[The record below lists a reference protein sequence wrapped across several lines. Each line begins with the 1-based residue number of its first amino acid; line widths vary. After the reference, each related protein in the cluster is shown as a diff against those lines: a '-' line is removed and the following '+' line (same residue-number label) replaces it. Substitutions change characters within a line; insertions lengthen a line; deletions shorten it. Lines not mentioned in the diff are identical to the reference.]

1 MTATEIIYTLLAAL
15 SGLGVFIFGMK
26 LMGDSLESVSGN
38 SIKNMF
44 SKIDNNPF
52 LGIGIGLGTTAVI
65 QSSSAVTVMLVGF
78 VNANLMTLYQATAVI
93 FGTNIGTTV
102 TAQLVAWG
110 YGGIASFDLTAIFAS
125 CAGIGAFMILFI
137 KKNDLAK
144 KIGTIICGLGMIFV
158 GLSVMGD
165 GMSAFGENPS
175 VVGVFGK
182 VTNPLLLLILGT
194 AVTAIIQSSSAMSG
208 LVITMSAAGVLTFP
222 QAMYIVVGS
231 NIGTCITALLS
242 AIGTGTNARRTAV
255 VHLLFNVFGVIIF
268 MLTDLFAHYDRLLMR
283 WFDTPQVQI
292 AMLHTLFNVA
302 TVIILLPFMK
312 LLVKL
317 TVLIVPEKKSSGKT
331 SVLKYLNEQ
340 ILSAPPL
347 AVANLK
353 KEILAMLSL
362 AKENF
367 EAALDEATSQYFA
380 ESKKIT
386 EREKE
391 INDLNREIT
400 SFLIKLSDVELSA
413 SDKRFVAEA
422 FHTVSDIERIGDYA
436 ENISEYAEKLREY
449 KQTFSSESLAEIE
462 TLRTTLETMF
472 DLTVRIYEESDASL
486 IPELYTHEQ
495 NADEMKILMGNN
507 HISRLH
513 KGVCTPEAGALYLS
527 LASDCERIADHLTNV
542 ANTVKLPS

>member
-1 MTATEIIYTLLAAL
+1 MNGLDIFYTLLGAIA
-15 SGLGVFIFGMK
+15 GLGVFIFGMK

-38 SIKNMF
+38 TIKNMF
-44 SKIDNNPF
+44 SKIDNNPL

-125 CAGIGAFMILFI
+125 CAGIGAFMVLFI
-137 KKNDLAK
+137 KKHDLAK

-165 GMSAFGENPS
+165 GMSAFGENPDI
-175 VVGVFGK
+175 VGVFGK
-182 VTNPLLLLILGT
+182 VTNPLLLLLLGT
-194 AVTAIIQSSSAMSG
+194 AVTAVIQSSSAMSG

-231 NIGTCITALLS
+231 NIGTCVTALLS
-242 AIGTGTNARRTAV
+242 SIGTGTNARRTAV
-255 VHLLFNVFGVIIF
+255 VHLLFNIIGVIVF
-268 MLTDLFAHYDRLLMR
+268 MLTDLFAHYDRLLMS

-312 LLVKL
+312 PLVKL
-317 TVLIVPEKKSSGKT
+317 VTLIVPEKKSSKKT
-331 SVLKYLNEQ
+331 SVLSFLNEQ

-353 KEILAMLSL
+353 KEILSMLDL

-367 EAALDEATSQYFA
+367 MAALEEATSLSFSD
-380 ESKKIT
+380 SKKIA
-386 EREKE
+386 EREKR
-391 INDLNREIT
+391 INDLNKEIT
-400 SFLIKLSDVELSA
+400 AFMIKLSNEELSA
-413 SDKRFVAEA
+413 TDKKYIAAA
-422 FHTVSDIERIGDYA
+422 FHSVSDIERIGDYA
-436 ENISEYAEKLREY
+436 ENIAEYAEKLKEY
-449 KQTFSSESLAEIE
+449 RQSFSPEGLSEIDSL
-462 TLRTTLETMF
+462 RQTLENMF
-472 DLTVRIYEESDASL
+472 SLTAKIYERNDASL

-495 NADEMKILMGNN
+495 NADDLKKTMGDN
-507 HISRLH
+507 HIARLH
-513 KGVCTPEAGALYLS
+513 SGVCSPEAGALYLS
-527 LASDCERIADHLTNV
+527 LASDCERIADHLTNI
-542 ANTVKLPS
+542 ANTAK

>member
-1 MTATEIIYTLLAAL
+1 MSGLDIFYTLLSAL
-15 SGLGVFIFGMK
+15 AGLGVFIFGMK

-38 SIKNMF
+38 TIKNMF
-44 SKIDNNPF
+44 SKIDNNPL

-125 CAGIGAFMILFI
+125 CAGIGAFMVLFI

-144 KIGTIICGLGMIFV
+144 QIGTIICGLGMIFV

-165 GMSAFGENPS
+165 GMSAFGENPDI
-175 VVGVFGK
+175 VGVFGK
-182 VTNPLLLLILGT
+182 VTNPLLLLLLGT
-194 AVTAIIQSSSAMSG
+194 AVTAVIQSSSAMSG

-231 NIGTCITALLS
+231 NIGTCVTALLS
-242 AIGTGTNARRTAV
+242 SIGTGTNARRTAV
-255 VHLLFNVFGVIIF
+255 VHLLFNIIGVIVF
-268 MLTDLFAHYDRLLMR
+268 MLTDLFAHYDRLLMS

-292 AMLHTLFNVA
+292 AMVHTLFNVA

-312 LLVKL
+312 PLVKL
-317 TVLIVPEKKSSGKT
+317 VTLIVPEKKSSKKA
-331 SVLKYLNEQ
+331 SVLSFLNDQ

-353 KEILAMLSL
+353 KEILSMLDL

-367 EAALDEATSQYFA
+367 MAALDEATSLSFSD
-380 ESKKIT
+380 SKKIA
-386 EREKE
+386 EREKR
-391 INDLNREIT
+391 INDLNKEIT
-400 SFLIKLSDVELSA
+400 AFMIKLSNEELSA
-413 SDKRFVAEA
+413 TDKKYIAAA
-422 FHTVSDIERIGDYA
+422 FHSVSDIERIGDYA
-436 ENISEYAEKLREY
+436 ENIAEYAEKLKEY
-449 KQTFSSESLAEIE
+449 RQSFSPEGLSEIDSL
-462 TLRTTLETMF
+462 RQTLENMF
-472 DLTVRIYEESDASL
+472 SLTAKIYERNDASL

-495 NADEMKILMGNN
+495 NADDLKKTMGDN
-507 HISRLH
+507 HIARLH
-513 KGVCTPEAGALYLS
+513 SGVCSPEVGSLYLS
-527 LASDCERIADHLTNV
+527 LASDCERIADHLTNI
-542 ANTVKLPS
+542 ANTAK

>member
-1 MTATEIIYTLLAAL
+1 MSGLDIFYTLLSAL
-15 SGLGVFIFGMK
+15 AGLGVFIFGMK

-38 SIKNMF
+38 TIKNMF
-44 SKIDNNPF
+44 SKIDNNPL

-125 CAGIGAFMILFI
+125 CAGIGAFMVLFI

-144 KIGTIICGLGMIFV
+144 QIGTIICGLGMIFV

-165 GMSAFGENPS
+165 GMSAFGENPDI
-175 VVGVFGK
+175 VGVFGK
-182 VTNPLLLLILGT
+182 VTNPLLLLLLGT
-194 AVTAIIQSSSAMSG
+194 AVTAVIQSSSAMSG

-231 NIGTCITALLS
+231 NIGTCVTALLS
-242 AIGTGTNARRTAV
+242 SIGTGTNARRTAV
-255 VHLLFNVFGVIIF
+255 VHLLFNVIGVIVF
-268 MLTDLFAHYDRLLMR
+268 MLTDLFAHYDRLLMS

-312 LLVKL
+312 PLVKL
-317 TVLIVPEKKSSGKT
+317 VTLIVPEKKSSKKA
-331 SVLKYLNEQ
+331 SVLSFLNDQ

-353 KEILAMLSL
+353 KEILSMLDL

-367 EAALDEATSQYFA
+367 MAALEEATSLSFSD
-380 ESKKIT
+380 SKKIA
-386 EREKE
+386 EREKR
-391 INDLNREIT
+391 INDLNKEIT
-400 SFLIKLSDVELSA
+400 AFMIKLSNEELSA
-413 SDKRFVAEA
+413 TDKKYIAAA
-422 FHTVSDIERIGDYA
+422 FHSVSDIERIGDYA
-436 ENISEYAEKLREY
+436 ENIAEYAEKLKEY
-449 KQTFSSESLAEIE
+449 RQSFSPEGLSEIDSL
-462 TLRTTLETMF
+462 RQTLENMF
-472 DLTVRIYEESDASL
+472 SLTAKIYERNDASL

-495 NADEMKILMGNN
+495 NADDLKKLMVEN
-507 HISRLH
+507 HLERCH
-513 KGVCTPEAGALYLS
+513 KGVCSPEVGSLYLS

-542 ANTVKLPS
+542 ANTVKSNA

>member
-1 MTATEIIYTLLAAL
+1 MNGLDIFYTLLGAIA
-15 SGLGVFIFGMK
+15 GLGVFIFGMK

-38 SIKNMF
+38 TIKNMF
-44 SKIDNNPF
+44 SKIDNNPL

-125 CAGIGAFMILFI
+125 CAGIGAFMVLFI

-144 KIGTIICGLGMIFV
+144 QIGTIICGLGMIFV

-165 GMSAFGENPS
+165 GMSAFGENPDI
-175 VVGVFGK
+175 VGVFGK
-182 VTNPLLLLILGT
+182 VTNPLLLLLLGT
-194 AVTAIIQSSSAMSG
+194 AVTAVIQSSSAMSG

-231 NIGTCITALLS
+231 NIGTCVTALLS
-242 AIGTGTNARRTAV
+242 SIGTGTNARRTAV
-255 VHLLFNVFGVIIF
+255 VHLLFNVIGVIVF
-268 MLTDLFAHYDRLLMR
+268 MLTDLFAHYDRLLMS

-292 AMLHTLFNVA
+292 AMVHTLFNVA

-312 LLVKL
+312 PLVKL
-317 TVLIVPEKKSSGKT
+317 VTLIVPEKKSSKKA
-331 SVLKYLNEQ
+331 SVLSFLNDQ

-353 KEILAMLSL
+353 KEILSMLDL

-367 EAALDEATSQYFA
+367 MAALEEATSLSFSD
-380 ESKKIT
+380 SKKIA
-386 EREKE
+386 EREKR
-391 INDLNREIT
+391 INDLNKEIT
-400 SFLIKLSDVELSA
+400 AFMIKLSNEELSA
-413 SDKRFVAEA
+413 TDKKYIAAA
-422 FHTVSDIERIGDYA
+422 FHSVSDIERIGDYA
-436 ENISEYAEKLREY
+436 ENIAEYAEKLKEY
-449 KQTFSSESLAEIE
+449 RQSFSPEGLSEIDSL
-462 TLRTTLETMF
+462 RQTLENMF
-472 DLTVRIYEESDASL
+472 SLTAKIYERNDASL

-495 NADEMKILMGNN
+495 NADDLKKTMGDN
-507 HISRLH
+507 HIARLH
-513 KGVCTPEAGALYLS
+513 SGVCSPEAGALYLS
-527 LASDCERIADHLTNV
+527 LASDCERIADHLTNI
-542 ANTVKLPS
+542 ANTAK

>member
-1 MTATEIIYTLLAAL
+1 MSGLDIFYTLLSAL
-15 SGLGVFIFGMK
+15 AGLGVFIFGMK

-38 SIKNMF
+38 TIKNMF
-44 SKIDNNPF
+44 SKIDNNPL

-125 CAGIGAFMILFI
+125 CAGIGAFMVLFI

-144 KIGTIICGLGMIFV
+144 QIGTIICGLGMIFV

-165 GMSAFGENPS
+165 GMSAFGENPDI
-175 VVGVFGK
+175 VGVFGK
-182 VTNPLLLLILGT
+182 VTNPLLLLLLGT
-194 AVTAIIQSSSAMSG
+194 AVTAVIQSSSAMSG

-231 NIGTCITALLS
+231 NIGTCVTALLS
-242 AIGTGTNARRTAV
+242 SIGTGTNARRTAV
-255 VHLLFNVFGVIIF
+255 VHLLFNVIGVIVF
-268 MLTDLFAHYDRLLMR
+268 MLTDLFAHYDRLLMS

-312 LLVKL
+312 PLVKL
-317 TVLIVPEKKSSGKT
+317 VTLIVPEKKSSKKA
-331 SVLKYLNEQ
+331 SVLSFLNDQ

-353 KEILAMLSL
+353 KEILSMLDL

-367 EAALDEATSQYFA
+367 MAALEEATSLSFSD
-380 ESKKIT
+380 SKKIA
-386 EREKE
+386 EREKR
-391 INDLNREIT
+391 INDLNKEIT
-400 SFLIKLSDVELSA
+400 AFMIKLSNEELSA
-413 SDKRFVAEA
+413 TDKKYIAAA
-422 FHTVSDIERIGDYA
+422 FHSVSDIERIGDYA
-436 ENISEYAEKLREY
+436 ENIAEYAEKLKEY
-449 KQTFSSESLAEIE
+449 RQSFSPEGLSEIDSL
-462 TLRTTLETMF
+462 RQTLENMF
-472 DLTVRIYEESDASL
+472 SLTAKIYERNDASL

-495 NADEMKILMGNN
+495 NADELKKLMVEN
-507 HISRLH
+507 HI
-513 KGVCTPEAGALYLS
+513 
-527 LASDCERIADHLTNV
+527 
-542 ANTVKLPS
+542 

>member
-1 MTATEIIYTLLAAL
+1 MNGLDIFYTLLGAIA
-15 SGLGVFIFGMK
+15 GLGVFIFGMK

-38 SIKNMF
+38 TIKNMF
-44 SKIDNNPF
+44 SKIDNNPL

-125 CAGIGAFMILFI
+125 CAGIGAFMVLFI

-144 KIGTIICGLGMIFV
+144 QIGTIICGLGMIFV

-165 GMSAFGENPS
+165 GMSAFGENPDI
-175 VVGVFGK
+175 VGVFGK
-182 VTNPLLLLILGT
+182 VTNPLLLLLLGT
-194 AVTAIIQSSSAMSG
+194 AVTAVIQSSSAMSG

-231 NIGTCITALLS
+231 NIGTCVTALLS
-242 AIGTGTNARRTAV
+242 SIGTGTNARRTAV
-255 VHLLFNVFGVIIF
+255 VHLLFNIIGVIVF
-268 MLTDLFAHYDRLLMR
+268 MLTDLFAHYDRLLMS

-312 LLVKL
+312 PLVKL
-317 TVLIVPEKKSSGKT
+317 VALIVPEKKSSKKA
-331 SVLKYLNEQ
+331 SVLSFLNEQ

-353 KEILAMLSL
+353 KEILSMLDL

-367 EAALDEATSQYFA
+367 MAALEEATSLSFSD
-380 ESKKIT
+380 SKKIA
-386 EREKE
+386 EREKR
-391 INDLNREIT
+391 INDLNKEIT
-400 SFLIKLSDVELSA
+400 AFMIKLSNEELSA
-413 SDKRFVAEA
+413 TDKKYIAAA
-422 FHTVSDIERIGDYA
+422 FHSVSDIERIGDYA
-436 ENISEYAEKLREY
+436 ENIAEYAEKLKEY
-449 KQTFSSESLAEIE
+449 RQSFSPEGLSEIDSL
-462 TLRTTLETMF
+462 RQTLENMF
-472 DLTVRIYEESDASL
+472 SLTAKIYERNDASL

-495 NADEMKILMGNN
+495 NADDLKKTMGDN
-507 HISRLH
+507 HIARLH
-513 KGVCTPEAGALYLS
+513 SGVCSPEAGALYLS
-527 LASDCERIADHLTNV
+527 LASDCERIADHLTNI
-542 ANTVKLPS
+542 ANTAK

>member
-1 MTATEIIYTLLAAL
+1 MSGLDIFYTLLSAL
-15 SGLGVFIFGMK
+15 AGLGVFIFGMK

-38 SIKNMF
+38 TIKNMF
-44 SKIDNNPF
+44 SKIDNNPL

-125 CAGIGAFMILFI
+125 CAGIGAFMVLFI

-144 KIGTIICGLGMIFV
+144 QIGTIICGLGMIFV

-165 GMSAFGENPS
+165 GMSAFGENPDI
-175 VVGVFGK
+175 VGVFGK
-182 VTNPLLLLILGT
+182 VTNPLLLLLLGT
-194 AVTAIIQSSSAMSG
+194 AVTAVIQSSSAMSG

-231 NIGTCITALLS
+231 NIGTCVTALLS
-242 AIGTGTNARRTAV
+242 SIGTGTNARRTAV
-255 VHLLFNVFGVIIF
+255 VHLLFNVIGVIVF
-268 MLTDLFAHYDRLLMR
+268 MLTDLFAHYDRLLMS

-312 LLVKL
+312 PLVKL
-317 TVLIVPEKKSSGKT
+317 VTLIVPEKKSSKKT
-331 SVLKYLNEQ
+331 SVLSFLNDQ

-353 KEILAMLSL
+353 KEILSMLDL

-367 EAALDEATSQYFA
+367 MAALEEATSLSFSD
-380 ESKKIT
+380 SKKIA
-386 EREKE
+386 EREKR
-391 INDLNREIT
+391 INDLNKEIT
-400 SFLIKLSDVELSA
+400 AFMIKLSNEELSA
-413 SDKRFVAEA
+413 TDKKYIAAA
-422 FHTVSDIERIGDYA
+422 FHSVSDIERIGDYA
-436 ENISEYAEKLREY
+436 ENIAEYAEKLKEY
-449 KQTFSSESLAEIE
+449 RQSFSPEGLSEIDSL
-462 TLRTTLETMF
+462 RQTLENMF
-472 DLTVRIYEESDASL
+472 SLTAKIYERNDASL

-495 NADEMKILMGNN
+495 NADDLKKLMGEN
-507 HISRLH
+507 HIVRLH
-513 KGVCTPEAGALYLS
+513 KGVCSPEVGSLYLS

-542 ANTVKLPS
+542 ANTVKSNA

>member
-38 SIKNMF
+38 SIKRMF

-65 QSSSAVTVMLVGF
+65 QSSSAMTVMLVGF

-144 KIGTIICGLGMIFV
+144 KIGTMICGLGMIFV

-165 GMSAFGENPS
+165 GMSAFGEDPS

-182 VTNPLLLLILGT
+182 VTNPLLLLLLGT
-194 AVTAIIQSSSAMSG
+194 AITAVIQSSSAMSG

-255 VHLLFNVFGVIIF
+255 VHLLFNVFGVVIF

-317 TVLIVPEKKSSGKT
+317 TVLLVPEKKSSGKP

-353 KEILAMLSL
+353 KEILAMLEL

-367 EAALDEATSQYFA
+367 EAALEEATSLYFA
-380 ESKKIT
+380 ESKRIT

-400 SFLIKLSDVELSA
+400 AFLIKLSDVELSA

-436 ENISEYAEKLREY
+436 ENISEYAERLKEY
-449 KQTFSSESLAEIE
+449 KLTFSAESLAEIE
-462 TLRTTLETMF
+462 TLKATLEKMF
-472 DLTVRIYEESDASL
+472 ALTVEIYEGNDPSL

-495 NADEMKILMGNN
+495 NADDLKVLMGNN
-507 HISRLH
+507 HITRLH

-527 LASDCERIADHLTNV
+527 LSSDCERIADHLTNV
-542 ANTVKLPS
+542 ANTVKNPS